1 MAGCSRDS
9 DVCRVEATLEPGG
22 LPVELVRKD
31 EVKPQPPAGPRVS
44 PDPYRVLFPLG
55 VLAAVVGLL
64 PWVAYALS
72 LSPWWPTRVVVPW
85 PGAEHAAL
93 LAQGFELAFVCGFLL
108 TAMPAFTH
116 GARCSGRELAAVTGG
131 VVAYIALRAAGLP
144 IAAWAWL
151 YTLGALAFVVGRRV
165 RPGAA
170 APPEEFLLVATGL
183 ALGLAGGIVQAMAAS
198 GWIPAVAERSGVRCI
213 SLGMLPALVLGLGAL
228 LVPTFTMMKNPLDIV
243 GIARA
248 GQRPRRRAFTLALAL
263 ALVLALLGELSGFVT
278 PAGWMRAAAVIAST
292 QLAWKLWRAPG
303 RRDRL
308 SWTLWISGWCVVIG
322 FTFAALFPLQR
333 VEAWHVAFVGG
344 YALLTLGIGTRV
356 VVSHGG
362 HAMTE
367 ERVVLTRTVV
377 TALLTAVLVRAL
389 GPVFDPTRIALH
401 HAAASLLALTAFA
414 LWLAGAWPRVRR
426 TRRRSTLVAAPAPP
440 NSEKGDVSA

>member
-1 MAGCSRDS
+1 M
-9 DVCRVEATLEPGG
+9 
-22 LPVELVRKD
+22 ELVRRD
-31 EVKPQPPAGPRVS
+31 DVKPQPPAGPKVS

-55 VLAAVVGLL
+55 VLAAVLGLL

-72 LSPWWPTRVVVPW
+72 LSTWWPARLVVPW

-93 LAQGFELAFVCGFLL
+93 LTQGFELAFVCGFLL

-116 GARCSGRELAAVTGG
+116 GARCSGRELTAVTAG

-151 YTLGALAFVVGRRV
+151 YTLAALAFVVGRRV

-198 GWIPAVAERSGVRCI
+198 GWLPAAAERSGVRCV
-213 SLGMLPALVLGLGAL
+213 SLGMLPALVLGLGSL
-228 LVPTFTMMKNPLDIV
+228 LVPTFTLMKDPLDIV
-243 GIARA
+243 GVARA
-248 GQRPRRRAFTLALAL
+248 GQRPRRRAFTLAIAS
-263 ALVLALLGELSGFVT
+263 ALVVALLGELAGFVT
-278 PAGWMRAAAVIAST
+278 PAGWLRAAAVIAST
-292 QLAWKLWRAPG
+292 QLAWKLWRSPG

-308 SWTLWISGWCVVIG
+308 SWSLWISGWCVVVG

-362 HAMTE
+362 HATVE
-367 ERVVLTRTVV
+367 ERVVLTGPVV
-377 TALLTAVLVRAL
+377 TALLTAALVRAL
-389 GPVFDPTRIALH
+389 GPAFDPARLALH
-401 HAAASLLALTAFA
+401 HAAASLLALLAFA

-426 TRRRSTLVAAPAPP
+426 TRRRSTLVAAPSAA
-440 NSEKGDVSA
+440 NSGQRHDSA